1 MKSVTA
7 TTGARAPAEG
17 SSLRRLAG
25 GAGRARALWWWLP
38 VALVAIYAAALIP
51 ELGVIVAHSWW
62 SADSG
67 SAGVVAELY
76 RQPPPGQYVVL
87 GDHGWYEALSFY
99 LLTRG
104 LALHRLLWY
113 ATPVAAWV
121 ATIALVGISAGRA
134 FGRYGAALAVGGLLC
149 LAPAGL
155 LVVFQPTAHTNV
167 VFHAAALAAVAG
179 WVLPRVR
186 TLALPLLLGA
196 GLAIGAFT
204 GLAIAGDAIALAWAV
219 VPFAVAAGVC
229 ARRGPLAAAARTLAF
244 AVVTLGAMLVV
255 TAVFTAIMHGAG
267 FRVDE
272 LAQSAATRFVK
283 PSLLGGNVGRL
294 LGELA
299 YLVGGNFLGHRIN
312 GHGFL
317 EVISGGA
324 LLLAGA
330 AALFA
335 VYRAATPAGGRPAGG
350 AGDAGD
356 GVSAKLV
363 HSAFW
368 GTCLTVG
375 LLMFVLSSVGTADY
389 RYLLGPLVAIAALLP
404 LIAARRGDWR
414 FAVAAGLGVMA
425 LAGLARLDTRPVPWL
440 PVDKPLVAQDI
451 ATVMRFAHRYHAT
464 YGYAE
469 YWDAV
474 NITWHTRFGVRL
486 YPVRHC
492 GPGGADYCPLYH
504 ADSFTAAYGPRH
516 GLRTLYVRDGRF
528 ASKPALSWGAPLA
541 SERVGRLT
549 LFAYPYDIA
558 NRFPKPWAGEI
569 EAVITG
575 HARPRRR
582 RSAPPPGSTLAELEH
597 R

>member
-1 MKSVTA
+1 VKSVTV
-7 TTGARAPAEG
+7 TEGARAPEAAAAKRRFSARG
-17 SSLRRLAG
+17 LRG
-25 GAGRARALWWWLP
+25 LWWWLP
-38 VALVAIYAAALIP
+38 VGLVAIYAAALIP
-51 ELGVIVAHSWW
+51 ELPAILSHTWW

-76 RQPPPGQYVVL
+76 RHPPSGQYIIL

-113 ATPVAAWV
+113 AVPVAAWV
-121 ATIALVGISAGRA
+121 GTIALVGSSAGRA
-134 FGRYGAALAVGGLLC
+134 FGRYGAALAIGGLVC

-167 VFHAAALAAVAG
+167 VFHAAALAAVAV
-179 WVLPRVR
+179 WVLPRIR
-186 TLALPLLLGA
+186 TLSLPVVLGA
-196 GLAIGAFT
+196 GISIGAFT

-219 VPFAVAAGVC
+219 MPFAVAAGVC

-244 AVVTLGAMLVV
+244 AVVTLVAMLVV
-255 TAVFTAIMHGAG
+255 TVVFTAIMHGAG
-267 FRVDE
+267 FRVDQ

-283 PSLLGGNVGRL
+283 PALLAGNIGKL

-330 AALFA
+330 AAVLS
-335 VYRAATPAGGRPAGG
+335 VYRAVTTAGERPGG
-350 AGDAGD
+350 GDE
-356 GVSAKLV
+356 VSPRLV
-363 HSAFW
+363 HVAFW
-368 GTCLTVG
+368 GTCLMVG
-375 LLMFVLSSVGTADY
+375 LLMFLLSSVSTTDY

-404 LIAARRGDWR
+404 LTAARRGDWR
-414 FAVAAGLGVMA
+414 FAVAAGLAAVA

-440 PVDKPLVAQDI
+440 PVDKPLASRDI
-451 ATVMRFAHRYHAT
+451 ATVMRFAHRYHAG

-474 NITWHTRFGVRL
+474 NITWHTRFAVRL
-486 YPVRHC
+486 YPVRRC
-492 GPGGADYCPLYH
+492 GPARASYCPLYH
-504 ADSFTAAYGPRH
+504 ADSFTAAYLPRK
-516 GLRTLYVRDGRF
+516 GLHTLYIQDGRF
-528 ASKPALSWGAPLA
+528 TSAPAPSWGTPIA

-549 LFAYPYDIA
+549 LYAYRYDIA
-558 NRFPKPWAGEI
+558 NRFPKPWTGEI
-569 EAVITG
+569 QAVITG
-575 HARPRRR
+575 DVRPRPRR
-582 RSAPPPGSTLAELEH
+582 SALTQLEH